1 MSIGPVSTTSSAAS
15 PLTSSLGLQTT
26 PPPSPPA
33 AAIAAGQPEDVV
45 SLSER
50 ALQHLKSDQKRTDMH
65 PGVAIPGAD
74 ATDAQKAA
82 FNKVLQ
88 AYEDVQQRIDATPFD
103 PKYQAQADVINDP
116 KTTDAQKLDA
126 YMNFKID
133 SAFRHGQTH
142 LAIGMDDIDFKFD
155 WMTRGSDFLV
165 RAHAGDGAL
174 FAYAE
179 QATAAAK
186 RNPGQAFDLD
196 QNATGQVDIMSKF
209 GTVQQGVLAVDQL
222 YDKLSS
228 GLASWDLEKTLADPR
243 NQNTNRT
250 PGFTPPVAYAS
261 DPKTVIAQTVSSM
274 LATLS
279 RSHAAASS
287 DPGDK
292 AFIQLFTRITTEFGK
307 RAAERAQAP
316 AVT

>member
-1 MSIGPVSTTSSAAS
+1 MHTGI
-15 PLTSSLGLQTT
+15 
-26 PPPSPPA
+26 
-33 AAIAAGQPEDVV
+33 VV
-45 SLSER
+45 
-50 ALQHLKSDQKRTDMH
+50 
-65 PGVAIPGAD
+65 PGAD

-88 AYEDVQQRIDATPFD
+88 AYEDVQQRVDATPFD
-103 PKYQAQADVINDP
+103 PKYQTQADIINDP
-116 KTTDAQKLDA
+116 EATDAQKLDA

-142 LAIGMDDIDFKFD
+142 LAIGKDDIDFKFD

-186 RNPGQAFDLD
+186 RNPGQAFNLD
-196 QNATGQVDIMSKF
+196 QNSADQINIMSKF
-209 GTVQQGVLAVDQL
+209 GTVQQGVLTIDQF

-228 GLASWDLEKTLADPR
+228 GLASWDLDKALADPR

-261 DPKTVIAQTVSSM
+261 DPKTVIARTVSSM

-279 RSHAAASS
+279 RSGTADSS
-287 DPGDK
+287 DPRDK
-292 AFIQLFTRITTEFGK
+292 AFVQLFTSITTEFEK
-307 RAAERAQAP
+307 RATKRAQAP